1 MEYNIQFTNPV
12 FKGTTYQNGIPVKNQ
27 EGYWTIGGFID
38 PTNTQPAYFGVALSY
53 LAANPNSFFVGFPT
67 GAEIFAGI
75 HKWDGKVAENS
86 PFKPNYQMA
95 GLPATAIAF
104 GLCQNQSYTTTIGT
118 TPVRSSI
125 AIANNSTGAIEF
137 LNAGSSIPTGWTQIA
152 TSVYDVDSTTNNV
165 SLFVSSNIQTV
176 GGAEML
182 ELSRTMASATPGTVR
197 TIYGQIETMAGA
209 TSATATMTSGNLVG
223 VRGEVDVNE
232 GTITG
237 SFLYGTQGKGI
248 MNASSVINDGSAY
261 FAGIVGQLDI
271 SLGTTTSGHIAA
283 VIANVF
289 DTSNTTRSSVDCI
302 YAETPLHGSGE
313 VINSTL
319 KSIGSF
325 TYGFDFSGAYMA
337 TALIALPTPGASTA
351 VVTASTAFSGL
362 TSAGYIV
369 ISVQGDGT
377 PRKLYYV

>member
-223 VRGEVDVNE
+223 VRGEVDINE

-237 SFLYGTQGKGI
+237 SYLYGCQGKGI
-248 MNASSVINDGSAY
+248 MNASSIINDGSAY
-261 FAGIVGQLDI
+261 FCGVCGQIDL

-283 VIANVF
+283 VIANIY
-289 DTSNTTRSSVDCI
+289 DSSNSARASADVY
-302 YAETPLHGSGE
+302 YAETPLHGSGFYA
-313 VINSTL
+313 NSVL
-319 KSIGSF
+319 RGIGSY
-325 TYGFDFSGAYMA
+325 TYGLDLSGAYMS
-337 TALIALPTPGASTA
+337 TALLNLPAAGAGTA
-351 VVTASTAFSGL
+351 IVTASVALSGI

-369 ISVQGDGT
+369 IDVNGSPFKV
-377 PRKLYYV
+377 YYAS